1 MQSRENK
8 DVFRSS
14 VLGKP
19 VVMYI
24 YIPHGRLTKLP
35 NLESSYLQQY
45 KTVPYVCLVEK
56 SFNSHVRSI
65 VPNILQSKY
74 VLPRYCQCKHINSIA
89 NMKKPL
95 YMEI

>member
-14 VLGKP
+14 VSGKP

-35 NLESSYLQQY
+35 KLESIYLQQY

-56 SFNSHVRSI
+56 I
-65 VPNILQSKY
+65 I
-74 VLPRYCQCKHINSIA
+74 
-89 NMKKPL
+89 
-95 YMEI
+95 